1 MLTLEG
7 GSDNLRLLAAPGL
20 WRSFS
25 RRCVKRYWCF
35 AWHDACGCGWSRL
48 ARTRPGQS
56 WGRMSVAVT
65 FRHET
70 ENERREHEYGH
81 SFFHGSEAESLPHFN
96 ELETPVLFDHECAEN
111 FASIRDLAR
120 RGLLRRQAIS
130 SALVL
135 FAAIGSGATDNV
147 A

>member
-1 MLTLEG
+1 
-7 GSDNLRLLAAPGL
+7 
-20 WRSFS
+20 
-25 RRCVKRYWCF
+25 
-35 AWHDACGCGWSRL
+35 
-48 ARTRPGQS
+48 
-56 WGRMSVAVT
+56 MSVAVT

-81 SFFHGSEAESLPHFN
+81 SFFHWSEAESLPHFN